1 MTVYPCGKPQSAVR
15 MYAVLDDQSNRSLA
29 KSKFFNAFGI
39 TGESFSYTLKTCSG
53 TMEKTGR
60 RASGFIVQSIDG
72 KTQVELPTLIECD
85 MMPDDRSEIP
95 TPDVTQ
101 YFPHLKSVAD
111 KIPECDPDASILL
124 LLGRD
129 ILSVHK
135 YVSKSMDLLTCLMPR
150 D

>member
-1 MTVYPCGKPQSAVR
+1 
-15 MYAVLDDQSNRSLA
+15 
-29 KSKFFNAFGI
+29 
-39 TGESFSYTLKTCSG
+39 
-53 TMEKTGR
+53 MEKTGR
-60 RASGFIVQSIDG
+60 RASGFTVQSING
-72 KTQVELPTLIECD
+72 KTQVELPTLIECV

-101 YFPHLKSVAD
+101 YFPHLKSGAD

-135 YVSKSMDLLTCLMPR
+135 VCEQINGPLKTPYAQTLDLGWVIVGEVCLAEAY
-150 D
+150 